1 MKTERRLQI
10 PRELQSQ
17 CPPQRPGEPSEQAC
31 SAVQVR
37 AVALLRK
44 ARGSRAQLS
53 AMITPR
59 HADKEAQDVVRVLL
73 DQTAA
78 AVL

>member
-1 MKTERRLQI
+1 MRLFPSGRRAECHVTI
-10 PRELQSQ
+10 M
-17 CPPQRPGEPSEQAC
+17 QA
-31 SAVQVR
+31 R

-59 HADKEAQDVVRVLL
+59 HADKEAQDVVRTLL
-73 DQTAA
+73 DHAD
-78 AVL
+78 VML